1 MTVSLDEFCDFPRLF
16 DTFKSQKLHEFYGQ
30 DETHIIYESVKLK
43 KFIIFM
49 NNHTWTK
56 SQWKRNN
63 FQTFR
68 TVADSLSRSKTSLF
82 S

>member
-49 NNHTWTK
+49 NHHT
-56 SQWKRNN
+56 
-63 FQTFR
+63 
-68 TVADSLSRSKTSLF
+68 
-82 S
+82 